1 MPLLRSRSVQ
11 QSAISGQQRREGFNG
26 LLAAFSYWGACMHIR
41 RVFLFLVLFGVSCA
55 QQETRTLVYGR
66 GGDSVGLDPA
76 LETDGESFKVCDN
89 IYETLVTFR
98 PENTEVM
105 PGLAESWEVS
115 EDRMTWTFHL
125 RRNVTFH
132 DGTPFNADAVVFSLG
147 RQFMADHPFHRVEGA
162 YQYWNSM
169 SMSDIVRDVRKGDSH
184 TVEIELKRP
193 NAPFLSNLA
202 MNFCAIAS
210 PTAVRKWGDDYPRHP
225 AGTGPFRFVQWV
237 KDDRVV
243 LERNPDYWGPP
254 PRLDRLIFRSIPENS
269 VRLIALT
276 QGAIDGMD
284 NLVPDFIPNIKSDPN
299 LQLLSQAGMNVGY
312 LAMNMDRPPF
322 HLMKVRHA
330 VNHAINKQ
338 ALVDNLYQGLALPA
352 VNPIPPTL
360 WSYHEGI
367 VGYAYDPERA
377 RRLLAEAG
385 YAEGFETTLWAMP
398 VPRPYMPQPL
408 KIAQAIQADLKEVGI
423 EAQIVSFEWGTYLD
437 KVGRGQHDMALLG
450 WTGDNG
456 DPDNFLYVLLDK
468 SAAEPPANNI
478 AFYRSE
484 PLHKILVEAQREV
497 DIARRTALYR
507 QAQEIVHRD
516 APWVPLV
523 HAAQTAA
530 FKKSVVGYRL
540 HPTGSKWFQNV
551 AIKSEM

>member
-1 MPLLRSRSVQ
+1 MIADPFLWGVPMYMRWLFTVLFLCVVSC
-11 QSAISGQQRREGFNG
+11 GQQEN
-26 LLAAFSYWGACMHIR
+26 
-41 RVFLFLVLFGVSCA
+41 
-55 QQETRTLVYGR
+55 RTLVFGR

-89 IYETLVTFR
+89 IYDTLVNFK
-98 PENTEVM
+98 PENTELI
-105 PGLAESWEVS
+105 PSLAESWTVS
-115 EDRMTWTFHL
+115 EDGLTWTFHL
-125 RRNVTFH
+125 RRGVVFH

-147 RQFMADHPFHRVEGA
+147 RQFMTDHPFHHVEGA

-169 SMSDIVRDVRKGDSH
+169 SMSDIVKDMRKVDDYR
-184 TVEIELKRP
+184 VEIELKRP

-202 MNFCAIAS
+202 MNFCGIVS
-210 PTAVRKWGDDYPRHP
+210 PAAVRKWASDYPRHP
-225 AGTGPFRFVQWV
+225 VGTGPFRFVEWI

-243 LERNPDYWGPP
+243 LERNADYWGPP
-254 PRLDRLIFRSIPENS
+254 PGVDRLIFRSIPENS
-269 VRLIALT
+269 VRLIALI
-276 QGAIDGMD
+276 QGSIDGMD
-284 NLVPDFIPNIKSDPN
+284 NLVPDFMPNIEADPK
-299 LQLLSQAGMNVGY
+299 LQLLSQSGMNVGY
-312 LAMNMDRPPF
+312 LAMNMDRQPF
-322 HLMKVRHA
+322 GLLKVRRA

-367 VGYAYDPERA
+367 DGYGYDPEQA
-377 RRLLAEAG
+377 RQLLAEAG
-385 YAEGFETTLWAMP
+385 YPNGFKTTLWAMP

-408 KIAQAIQADLKEVGI
+408 KIAQAIQANLREVGI
-423 EAQIVSFEWGTYLD
+423 EAEIRSFEWGTYLD
-437 KVGRGQHDMALLG
+437 KIQRGQHDMALLG

-468 SAAEPPANNI
+468 SATVHPASNI

-484 PLHKILVEAQREV
+484 ELHKVLVEAQREV
-497 DIARRTALYR
+497 DMSRRTALYR
-507 QAQEIVHRD
+507 QAQVIVHRD

-530 FKKSVVGYRL
+530 FKKVVKGFRL
-540 HPTGSKWFQNV
+540 HPTGSKWFHNV
-551 AIKSEM
+551 EIVR

>member
-1 MPLLRSRSVQ
+1 MN
-11 QSAISGQQRREGFNG
+11 I
-26 LLAAFSYWGACMHIR
+26 C
-41 RVFLFLVLFGVSCA
+41 RVFLFILLFGLSCA
-55 QQETRTLVYGR
+55 QREGHILVYGR

-98 PENTEVM
+98 PKSTEVM
-105 PGLAESWEVS
+105 PGLAKAWEVS
-115 EDRMTWTFHL
+115 ENGITWTFYL

-132 DGTPFNADAVVFSLG
+132 DGTPFNADAVIFSLG
-147 RQFMADHPFHRVEGA
+147 RQLMTGHPFHKVEGS

-169 SMSDIVRDVRKGDSH
+169 SMSEIIQRIWKVESH
-184 TVEIELKRP
+184 LVKIKLKQP

-202 MNFCAIAS
+202 MNFCAIVS
-210 PTAVRKWGDDYPRHP
+210 PTAVQKWGDDYPRHP
-225 AGTGPFRFVQWV
+225 VGTGPFRFEQWV
-237 KDDRVV
+237 KDDRIV
-243 LERNPDYWGPP
+243 LNRNPDYWGTLPKIEK
-254 PRLDRLIFRSIPENS
+254 LIFRSIPENS
-269 VRLIALT
+269 VRLIALM
-276 QGAIDGMD
+276 QGSIDGMD
-284 NLVPDFIPNIKSDPN
+284 NVVPDFIPKIKTHPN
-299 LQLLSQAGMNVGY
+299 LQLISQAGMNVGY
-312 LAMNMDRPPF
+312 LAMNLDRSPF
-322 HLMKVRHA
+322 HLVKVRQA

-338 ALVDNLYQGLALPA
+338 ALVDNFYQGLALPA
-352 VNPIPPTL
+352 ANPIPPTL

-367 VGYAYDPERA
+367 GGYAYNPERA
-377 RRLLAEAG
+377 RQLLDEAG
-385 YAEGFETTLWAMP
+385 YPEGFKTTLWAMP

-408 KIAQAIQADLKEVGI
+408 KIVQAIQANLKEVGI

-468 SAAEPPANNI
+468 SATEVPANNI

-484 PLHKILVEAQREV
+484 PLHKILVEAQQEIDV
-497 DIARRTALYR
+497 GRRTILYR
-507 QAQEIVHRD
+507 KAQEIIHKD

-523 HAAQTAA
+523 HAAQTAV
-530 FKKSVVGYRL
+530 FNKSVSGYQL

-551 AIKSEM
+551 LINK